1 MITLL
6 WKWAVLSGVFMA
18 AAALL
23 PDVKVRSWGAAA
35 GAALVFGISNAVLGW
50 LLSGITTVVLFL
62 PNFVTF
68 GLLVPLVV
76 NMALL
81 KLTDVVVEEDLDI
94 EGWRGLLGTATAVSV
109 ASAFLY

>member
-1 MITLL
+1 MIGLL

-23 PDVKVRSWGAAA
+23 PQVKVRSWGAAA
-35 GAALVFGISNAVLGW
+35 GAALVFGVANALLGW
-50 LLSGITTVVLFL
+50 LLGGITAVVLFL
-62 PNFVTF
+62 PNFITF

-94 EGWRGLLGTATAVSV
+94 EGWRGLLGTSAAVSV
-109 ASAFLY
+109 AAALLY